1 MALAEYEKE
10 HIEKMRA
17 LAPECMVLLK
27 QNGDFPLE
35 APEKVALY
43 GNGARKTIKGGTG
56 SGDVN
61 SRFYVTVETG
71 LQKAG
76 FFITTDRWLDAYDR
90 VYEQA
95 KAEFIKKVKAEAR
108 AAKVNALVYGMGKPM
123 PETDYQLPLDGEGD
137 LCVYVLARN
146 SGEGNDRT
154 PTPGD
159 ILLTQ
164 TEIRDILACQ
174 KKYKKFLLVL
184 NVGGVVDLS
193 PVSEVENILLLSQLG
208 VATGDAL
215 ADVMLGKSYP
225 SGKLTTTW
233 SAWEDYCDIGD
244 FGDRDEIRY
253 NEGVY
258 VGYRYFDSMGI
269 QPMFPF
275 GYGLSYTQFSL
286 KNVKVK
292 LTDSKVEISVKVKN
306 TGKAAGKEVVQA
318 YVTCPWG
325 KLDQPYQK
333 LSAFQKT
340 GELQPG
346 EEETLRLSFELWEL
360 ASYDAKRSS
369 YIMDPGQYILR
380 VGTSSRDTKEV
391 VALETKE
398 EVIIRKLKPVGSKTD
413 FNDYVPKK
421 TWSDTAEDGTKVILF
436 DGRAFSSV
444 VWPKPAKPS
453 RKAKEF
459 CEKLFDEEVV
469 YLNIGQFSDGLSI
482 ASVIGEASTSVAG
495 AAGESCS
502 RVEGV
507 RKIVMADG
515 PAGLRLSKEYI
526 VTDKGV
532 KAVGNTM
539 PAGFEDY
546 LPGVAKFAI
555 DKISSRKPKDGV
567 KNQYCTAIPIG
578 TALAQ
583 AWSEEVCEIC
593 GDVVGNEMERFGI
606 QLWLAPAFNIHRTP
620 RCGRNFEYC
629 SEDPLISGKVGAAIT
644 RGVQK
649 HKNCGTTVKHFCC
662 NNQEYSRYQ
671 NNSMVSER
679 ALREIYLKNFEICI
693 REGAPLALM
702 TSYNLL
708 NGVHTAERE
717 DLLKGVLR
725 KEWGYKGL
733 VMSDWII
740 ESLQDKKCQNRTTH
754 SAPAIKAGNNVF
766 MPGCRADFDRAYKA
780 LKGESPE
787 GYTLTREEL
796 EYNAAFLYDVS
807 AKLHK

>member
-1 MALAEYEKE
+1 MALMEYEKN

-27 QNGDFPLE
+27 SNGDFPLA

-76 FFITTDRWLDAYDR
+76 FFITTDKWLDGYDR
-90 VYEQA
+90 VYEEA
-95 KAEFIKKVKAEAR
+95 KAAFIKKVKAEAR

-123 PETDYQLPLDGEGD
+123 PETNYDLPLDGEGD

-154 PTPGD
+154 PTEGD
-159 ILLTQ
+159 ILLTD
-164 TEIRDILACQ
+164 TEVKDILACRE
-174 KKYKKFLLVL
+174 KYQKFLLVL

-215 ADVMLGKSYP
+215 ADVILGKSSP

-244 FGDRDEIRY
+244 FGDRDETRY
-253 NEGVY
+253 NEGIY
-258 VGYRYFDSMGI
+258 VGYRYFNSVGI
-269 QPMFPF
+269 KPMFPF
-275 GYGLSYTQFSL
+275 GYGLSYTKFDL
-286 KNVKVK
+286 KSPKAK
-292 LTDSKVEISVKVKN
+292 LKKSTVELSVKVKN
-306 TGKAAGKEVVQA
+306 TGKVAGKEVVQA

-325 KLDQPYQK
+325 QLDQPYQK
-333 LSAFQKT
+333 LAAFKKT

-346 EEETLRLSFELWEL
+346 EDEKVDLSFELWEL
-360 ASYDAKRSS
+360 ASYDTKRSS
-369 YIMDPGQYILR
+369 YVMEPGQYIVR
-380 VGTSSRDTKEV
+380 IGTSSEDTVEVTALKLEEEV
-391 VALETKE
+391 V
-398 EVIIRKLKPVGSKTD
+398 VRKLKSVGGNTD
-413 FNDYVPKK
+413 FNDFVPKK
-421 TWSDTAEDGTKVILF
+421 TWSDTALEDTKVIPF
-436 DGRAFSSV
+436 DGSAFSKI

-459 CEKLFDEEVV
+459 CEKLFDEEAV
-469 YLNIGQFSDGLSI
+469 YLNIGQIPEGVSI

-502 RVEGV
+502 RVEGIEP
-507 RKIVMADG
+507 IVMADG
-515 PAGLRLSKEYI
+515 PAGLRLSKEY
-526 VTDKGV
+526 VETEKGA
-532 KAVGNTM
+532 KAIGNTM
-539 PAGFEDY
+539 PAGMEDY
-546 LPGVAKFAI
+546 LPGVVNFAI
-555 DKISSRKPKDGV
+555 DKLSSRKPKGEV

-593 GDVVGNEMERFGI
+593 GDVVGSEMERFGI
-606 QLWLAPAFNIHRTP
+606 QLWLAPAFNIHRSI

-662 NNQEYSRYQ
+662 NNQEYCRYQ
-671 NNSMVSER
+671 NDSMVSER

-693 REGAPLALM
+693 RESAPLALM

-725 KEWGYKGL
+725 DEWGYKGL

-740 ESLQDKKCQNRTTH
+740 GSLQDKKCKNRTTH
-754 SAPAIKAGNNVF
+754 SAPAMKAGNNVF
-766 MPGCRADFDRAYKA
+766 MPGSRADFDRAMLA
-780 LKGESPE
+780 LKGESTE

-796 EYNAAFLYDVS
+796 EYNASFLYDIS
-807 AKLHK
+807 SKLHK